1 MPDNVTNAEA
11 MVAAD
16 AAPPTSVSNWPG
28 DKGAAVAP
36 PPASADPPADAPK
49 APADGGTPPAAT
61 ETPPAEGAVGQA
73 DAGNPPATD
82 GGEPEPEPGA
92 AGDGQAAK
100 PPADKSLAGRLS
112 ARTRERNE
120 IREDRDKI
128 ADLLSK
134 AIEKLG
140 DGAAAAKP
148 PTDPAAPGATPPAQA
163 EAPDPRP
170 TRDRF
175 DDPEAYDEA
184 VDAWS
189 RRQTAK
195 VVNNELERREQA
207 RAAGEQQAKRAQENR
222 EFHQH
227 RTLVWEAR
235 VAELEANEATADFRD
250 KAYSEDVPVPD
261 AMAAMLLTLDRGPDV
276 LLYLAEHPDEAK
288 EISAIANQ
296 ANRAKFNPQV
306 AFAELYAIQK
316 QLGKTGMIKAQVSK
330 TPAPI
335 NPVRNNNRAAAK
347 DVNSESME
355 EYGARRAAEL
365 QGQRR
370 GSMFGNRGTA

>member
-1 MPDNVTNAEA
+1 MDNVTNAEA

-36 PPASADPPADAPK
+36 PAAGSNPAADAPK
-49 APADGGTPPAAT
+49 TPADGGTPPAA
-61 ETPPAEGAVGQA
+61 EQTPAAKGADGE
-73 DAGNPPATD
+73 AGAGDPPATD
-82 GGEPEPEPGA
+82 GGEGGELEPGE
-92 AGDGQAAK
+92 GDGQAAK
-100 PPADKSLAGRLS
+100 PPVDKSLAGRLS
-112 ARTRERNE
+112 QRTRERNE
-120 IREDRDKI
+120 IRAERDQL

-134 AIEKLG
+134 AIERLG

-148 PTDPAAPGATPPAQA
+148 PADPAAAATPPAP
-163 EAPDPRP
+163 EPPDPRP

-184 VDAWS
+184 VDAWN

-195 VVNNELERREQA
+195 VVQAEIDRREQA
-207 RAAGEQQAKRAQENR
+207 RQAREQQETRARQNR
-222 EFHQH
+222 DFHAQ
-227 RTLVWEAR
+227 RTQVWESR

-250 KAYSEDVPVPD
+250 KAYSNDVPVPD

-276 LLYLAEHPDEAK
+276 LYYLAQHPDEAK
-288 EISAIANQ
+288 EIAAIADQKQ
-296 ANRAKFNPQV
+296 AGKFNPQV

-316 QLGKTGMIKAQVSK
+316 QLGKTGVIKAQVSK

-347 DVNSESME
+347 DPESESME
-355 EYGARRAAEL
+355 EYAARRSAEL
-365 QGQRR
+365 QAQRR
-370 GSMFGNRGTA
+370 GSMFGNRGAA